1 MRLSWSD
8 TILDTLRWEYGDENY
23 TRFADS
29 IEKIVETF
37 PLVMLRDL
45 VPLFGYLP
53 SVAQGNKENSEA
65 NLVLRSQFEG
75 LIRERVHSED
85 SPQWCL
91 DVDER
96 ENIFMVFW
104 YFPIMYMYYNIFW
117 VE

>member
-1 MRLSWSD
+1 MRLSWSA
-8 TILDTLRWEYGDENY
+8 TILDTLRWEYGNENY

-53 SVAQGNKENSEA
+53 NVAQGNKENSEA